1 MKIIRVKHDN
11 RKNSELTEKEL
22 IEKYSNCTNKELI
35 EELIFYIKFN
45 K

>member
-1 MKIIRVKHDN
+1 MDIIRVKIDN

-22 IEKYSNCTNKELI
+22 IEKYSNFTNKELI
-35 EELIFYIKFN
+35 EELIYYIKFN